1 MARTYEYAVLTA
13 VPNPRRGERVN
24 VGVIVFRQDGFDIR
38 FKQAESKLR
47 ALTGDNWKERIA
59 GAEARLKSFFDPN
72 LKVEKLIEKI
82 TILDPLF
89 QPTALGYLHPQTED
103 EYNILVE
110 QIVSS
115 LIAVPPKREK
125 TEAKT
130 RRINTEIVDA
140 FSNTDVIA
148 KKDETIEDHKMVRNF
163 TIDNE
168 EGLIADFALK
178 NGKLI
183 VAATLDL
190 RLQSAEL
197 GDAALKS
204 ITLDKA
210 TKKYRDNVRTV
221 GVYAVDNDMRE
232 HFKQHI
238 SMLGGYAQE
247 MYDWTDLEGKRSF
260 KKSIFDA
267 LRIEGEL
274 L

>member
-24 VGVIVFRQDGFDIR
+24 VGVIVFRPDGLDVR
-38 FKQAESKLR
+38 FNDAERKLR
-47 ALTGDNWKERIA
+47 ALTGDNWKDRIA
-59 GAEARLKSFFDPN
+59 GAEARLKNLFEPN
-72 LKVEKLIEKI
+72 LGVEKLIEKI
-82 TILDPLF
+82 RILDPLF
-89 QPTALGYLHPQTED
+89 QASALGELHPQKEE
-103 EYNILVE
+103 EYGTLVE

-115 LIAVPPKREK
+115 LVAVVPKREK
-125 TEAKT
+125 PETTT

-148 KKDETIEDHKMVRNF
+148 KRDETIEDHKMVRNF
-163 TIDNE
+163 AIDSE
-168 EGLIADFALK
+168 EGLVADFALK

-197 GDAALKS
+197 KDAALKS
-204 ITLDKA
+204 VTLDKA
-210 TKKYRDNVRTV
+210 RKNLGTVKTV
-221 GVYAVDNDMRE
+221 GVYAVDNDMRKD
-232 HFKQHI
+232 FRQHI
-238 SMLGGYAQE
+238 AMLGGYADE
-247 MYDWTDLEGKRSF
+247 MYDWTDLDGKRGF

-267 LRIEGEL
+267 LKIAGGEL